1 MPTAPGSKKT
11 LSRQHTPAWGI
22 GNVVQE
28 ELRDRMKK
36 INEDA
41 LKANAP
47 KGSNTQ
53 KIGDFYFSGMDTV
66 NIEKQGI
73 APLNDEL
80 DKIDR
85 H

>member
-1 MPTAPGSKKT
+1 
-11 LSRQHTPAWGI
+11 
-22 GNVVQE
+22 VVQE
-28 ELRDRMKK
+28 ELRNRMKK

-66 NIEKQGI
+66 DIEKQGI
-73 APLNDEL
+73 IAA
-80 DKIDR
+80 
-85 H
+85 